1 VGTVH
6 EHHVHPNHITSLS
19 CSSFVSLTG
28 NGSHRDR
35 NSFLLLWCELP
46 PCWPEFSTENKLK
59 MEKNSNGD
67 GILQIIYRWKA
78 LTEEN
83 SLKQLVS
90 EMIFCASLASRKKRV
105 R

>member
-1 VGTVH
+1 VGPVH
-6 EHHVHPNHITSLS
+6 EHHVRPNHITFLS

-46 PCWPEFSTENKLK
+46 PCWPEFSIENKPK

-83 SLKQLVS
+83 PLKQFILKMVH
-90 EMIFCASLASRKKRV
+90 CTSLASEVK
-105 R
+105 